1 MIKDIIEKNRSYRR
15 FDQNHAIDR
24 NTLKELVDLA
34 RLSASAG
41 NLQPLKY
48 LLSCEKERNAMIF
61 ENLAWAG
68 YLKEWPGP
76 SEGQRPSGYIII
88 LLDTEIAKSPN
99 CDHGIAS
106 QSILLGAVDKG
117 LGGCI
122 IASVQREKIRRALDI
137 PGRYEILLVIAL
149 GKPAEKVVIEEV
161 KSDGDVKYWHA
172 EDGSH
177 HVPKRKLDDI
187 IIG

>member
-1 MIKDIIEKNRSYRR
+1 MIKDLIEKNRSYRR
-15 FDQNHAIDR
+15 FDQSHVIDR
-24 NTLKELVDLA
+24 GTLKELVNLA
-34 RLSASAG
+34 RLSASAA

-48 LLSCEKERNAMIF
+48 LLSCEKQMNDMIF

-68 YLKEWPGP
+68 YLREWPGP
-76 SEGQRPSGYIII
+76 SEGQRPTGYIII

-106 QSILLGAVDKG
+106 QSILLGAVEKG

-122 IASVQREKIRRALDI
+122 IASVGREKIRKALNI
-137 PGRYEILLVIAL
+137 PEQYDILLVIAL

-161 KSDGDVKYWHA
+161 KPDGDVKYWHA